1 MIFFRDAGK
10 TGPESGAWTL
20 TDAATFARFGPPYR
34 DKDHASERIPAVPP
48 SRARRAFFSLIERF
62 EPDETT
68 IMVVIAAVVGVAGGF
83 GAILFRW
90 MVNFFQGFVLG
101 HGENTVELLMAVPWW
116 QKLLLPVAG
125 GAIVGP
131 LVYFGA
137 PEAKGHG
144 VPEVL
149 DAMVFKKGVI
159 RPIVAAVKITASA
172 ITIAFG
178 GSVGREGPIVQI
190 GAGMAS
196 TLGQWLR
203 FSPQRLRT
211 LIGCG
216 AAAGIAATFNAPI
229 AGAFFAL
236 EILMRDFAL
245 MTFSPIIVSSVVATA
260 ISREFLGTKPSFDVP
275 PFAMESSL
283 ELPFYLLLGLVVGLV
298 AMVYV
303 KTLYATEDFFDELR
317 IPAWSKPALG
327 GVALGLLL
335 IWFPQ
340 VYGVGYSS
348 MVRALDGHMAL
359 GLMALLVVVKLAAVD
374 VTLGSGASGGIFAPA
389 LYLGGM
395 TGGAFGAAL
404 IYIFPGAHHAV
415 GAFAMA
421 GMAAMVGAA
430 TGGTLTA
437 ILILFEMTGQY
448 QVILPLMLASI
459 GAALSYRGLMDHN
472 IFTLKFARQGKPL
485 HFGRE
490 SAILREFHVEDIM
503 EVNPRTVHVTDGLDR
518 ILHLFLENEDE
529 HYYVVD
535 DEGRLAG
542 MISIHDIKDLLGG
555 QGLEKVLIAD
565 DLRVPV
571 EDVVYRRD
579 NLEDCLLALGRHD
592 RPDLPVLYSRERPVL
607 VGIITRQAIFEVYNR
622 EILHQE
628 DMGIKLVTGEA
639 RMHDCVELPE
649 QYKVQLFVPPVEWEG
664 RTLKDLG
671 LRPRYGISVLAVK
684 ERNRLGGAVNTMP
697 DPDRPLKAGDRLII
711 VGEVGA
717 LDRLLQDTNA
727 RTFATDCG
735 TP

>member
-1 MIFFRDAGK
+1 VPAQKYSRIRHTLFR
-10 TGPESGAWTL
+10 L
-20 TDAATFARFGPPYR
+20 
-34 DKDHASERIPAVPP
+34 V
-48 SRARRAFFSLIERF
+48 ERF

-68 IMVVIAAVVGVAGGF
+68 IMVVLAALVGVAGGF

-90 MVNFFQGFVLG
+90 MVNFFQGFVIG
-101 HGENTVELLMAVPWW
+101 HGEDTVVLLMAVPWW
-116 QKLLLPVAG
+116 QKLLLPVVG

-131 LVYFGA
+131 LVHFGA

-159 RPIVAAVKITASA
+159 RPVVAAVKIVASA

-196 TLGQWLR
+196 TMGQWLR

-245 MTFSPIIVSSVVATA
+245 VTFSPIIVSSVVATA
-260 ISREFLGTKPSFDVP
+260 VSREFLGANPSFQVP
-275 PFAMESSL
+275 DFAMESSL
-283 ELPFYLLLGLVVGLV
+283 ELPFYLLMGLVVGLV

-303 KTLYATEDFFDELR
+303 KTLYATEDYFDNLR
-317 IPAWSKPALG
+317 IPPWSKPALG
-327 GVALGLLL
+327 GLALGLLL
-335 IWFPQ
+335 IRFPQ

-348 MVRALDGHMAL
+348 MVEALNGHMAL
-359 GLMALLVVVKLAAVD
+359 ELMAVLVLVKLAAVD
-374 VTLGSGASGGIFAPA
+374 LTLGSGASGGIFAPA

-404 IYIFPGAHHAV
+404 MFIFPGAHHAV
-415 GAFAMA
+415 GTFAMA

-430 TGGTLTA
+430 TGGPLTA

-448 QVILPLMLASI
+448 QVIMPLMLASI
-459 GAALSYRGLMDHN
+459 GAALTYRSVMSDT
-472 IFTLKFARQGKPL
+472 IFTLKFTRQGRQL

-490 SAILREFHVEDIM
+490 SAILRSFHVEDIM
-503 EVNPRTVHVTDGLDR
+503 EVNPKTIRTTDGLDV
-518 ILHLFLENEDE
+518 ILKLFLENQDE

-535 DEGRLAG
+535 DRGRLVG
-542 MISIHDIKDLLGG
+542 MISIHDIKELLHAE
-555 QGLEKVLIAD
+555 GLEKVLIAED
-565 DLRVPV
+565 IHNPV
-571 EDVVYRRD
+571 EDFVYRED
-579 NLEDCLLALGRHD
+579 NLEDCLLKLGHHD
-592 RPDLPVLYSRERPVL
+592 HPDIPVLYSRNQPVL
-607 VGIITRQAIFEVYNR
+607 VGVITRQAVFEIYNR
-622 EILHQE
+622 EVLHQE
-628 DMGIKLVTGEA
+628 DLGIKLVTGEA

-664 RTLKDLG
+664 KTLKELG

-684 ERNRLGGAVNTMP
+684 QRTVMGGKQNRIP
-697 DPDRPLKAGDRLII
+697 DPDTPLRPEDRLII
-711 VGEVGA
+711 VGETSA
-717 LDRLLQDTNA
+717 LERLLRDTNA
-727 RTFATDCG
+727 RSFATECE